1 MQQLLEEARKSE
13 KSKRSRNPGHIFV
26 NARVNLLL
34 TRSPNL
40 LTSSQLQH
48 LCHQKDADAVVYSLF
63 FITQS
68 LYPATMMLLLFL
80 FSLLCVDSTAFSPFH
95 APKLSQSGAAPTSC
109 TLLFA
114 SDKKKKNLFEDNGD
128 NLFSNNNDKDE
139 DPKLG
144 IDIGKMLEPLTPKQ
158 AQELRA
164 EASEMIADKVAK
176 GIDDIQDLRKQL
188 TREVE
193 KERNQRLMKS
203 ERDAAQASKR
213 LLSKIDSLTSDFMS
227 TSESMRKSTKLA
239 AAVDRANEGKGVELG
254 SWGSLGGVSVATGGG
269 GLLGSVAS
277 SEVTTT
283 QSTTSTTS
291 ISDNE
296 ESFET
301 APKEN
306 RIIMIADP
314 SQVC

>member
-1 MQQLLEEARKSE
+1 
-13 KSKRSRNPGHIFV
+13 
-26 NARVNLLL
+26 
-34 TRSPNL
+34 

-48 LCHQKDADAVVYSLF
+48 LCHQKDADAAVFSLF

-80 FSLLCVDSTAFSPFH
+80 FSLLCGDLTAFSPFY

-114 SDKKKKNLFEDNGD
+114 SDKKKKNLFQDNGD
-128 NLFSNNNDKDE
+128 NLFSNNNNNNNDKDE

-144 IDIGKMLEPLTPKQ
+144 IDIGKMLEPLTPEQ

-239 AAVDRANEGKGVELG
+239 AAADRANEGKGVEFG

-277 SEVTTT
+277 SEATTT
-283 QSTTSTTS
+283 PSSTTTSSTM
-291 ISDNE
+291 SDNE
-296 ESFET
+296 ESVEM

>member
-1 MQQLLEEARKSE
+1 
-13 KSKRSRNPGHIFV
+13 
-26 NARVNLLL
+26 
-34 TRSPNL
+34 
-40 LTSSQLQH
+40 
-48 LCHQKDADAVVYSLF
+48 
-63 FITQS
+63 
-68 LYPATMMLLLFL
+68 
-80 FSLLCVDSTAFSPFH
+80 
-95 APKLSQSGAAPTSC
+95 
-109 TLLFA
+109 
-114 SDKKKKNLFEDNGD
+114 
-128 NLFSNNNDKDE
+128 LFSNNNNNNKDE

-144 IDIGKMLEPLTPKQ
+144 IDIGKMLEPLTPEQ

-213 LLSKIDSLTSDFMS
+213 LLQKIDSLTSDFMS

-239 AAVDRANEGKGVELG
+239 AAADRANEGKGVELG

-269 GLLGSVAS
+269 LLGSVAS
-277 SEVTTT
+277 SEATTT
-283 QSTTSTTS
+283 RSSTTTLSTM
-291 ISDNE
+291 SDNE
-296 ESFET
+296 ESVET